1 MTRPTLAGV
10 LDGMPWAERSIANIR
25 REFVLRVLAKE
36 APMTELCRQYGI
48 SRKTGYKWL
57 ARFEKRGIEGLVDES
72 RRPRTS
78 PSRDDDRDDAGD
90 HPPPSGARQLG
101 RSEATS
107 RFDART
113 RRQRTFDGDDFA
125 RP

>member
-10 LDGMPWAERSIANIR
+10 LDGMPWAERSIVNIR

-57 ARFEKRGIEGLVDES
+57 ARFEERGIEGLVDES

-78 PSRDDDRDDAGD
+78 PLETTTEMTQEIIRL
-90 HPPPSGARQLG
+90 RQAHA
-101 RSEATS
+101 S
-107 RFDART
+107 
-113 RRQRTFDGDDFA
+113 
-125 RP
+125 